1 MVSFIQ
7 IEPTTRCN
15 FKCIFCAG
23 RHYNQGDLSCEGL
36 NKILDI
42 FTNLKHVQL
51 QGEGEPLLNPNFFEM
66 LNMLRQKNISVS
78 FVTNGSH
85 FSSKNI
91 SGILEYSDVI
101 KAIMVSIDTLDPEQ
115 FKLIRTGDLHK
126 ITEGLETLLEARKKS
141 NKDLPPI
148 GLTATVLKSTMK
160 NKNEVA
166 AYYKKLGLNAGVV
179 FQPLQKMDSYIIHY
193 DDSVEDE
200 ILDASELEELNL
212 FHKNEA
218 LMALN
223 RKSFINTS
231 FYGELINGWE
241 PEKKQCYW
249 LEKGLFINYEGNVTP
264 CCSIKPETGFSLGN
278 IYFDSYDTIINNRKI
293 IADHFLKGLIPNCCN
308 NCPTAKKAVYGG

>member
-101 KAIMVSIDTLDPEQ
+101 KAIMVSIDTLDAEQ

-212 FHKNEA
+212 FHKNEE

>member
-141 NKDLPPI
+141 NKDIPPI

-212 FHKNEA
+212 FHKNEE

>member
-212 FHKNEA
+212 FHKNEE

>member
-115 FKLIRTGDLHK
+115 FKLIRTGDLYK
-126 ITEGLETLLEARKKS
+126 ITEGLETLLEARKKR

-160 NKNEVA
+160 NKNEVTE
-166 AYYKKLGLNAGVV
+166 YYKKLGLNAGVV

-200 ILDASELEELNL
+200 ILDASELQELNL
-212 FHKNEA
+212 FHKNEE